1 MLESIIRK
9 RIQESQKNELLIKEN
24 LYSDYIETP
33 INVEEASWQ
42 NIAMRDKNILQKSF
56 LFKNTKLLM
65 YFLNELYAIC
75 EEVSHIPD
83 ISIKDFTVTIDLFTK
98 DFNDITDIDVEL
110 SQKIDEII
118 EDIEL
123 IQFGRY

>member
-42 NIAMRDKNILQKSF
+42 IITMRDKNILQKSF
-56 LFKNTKLLM
+56 AFKNTKLLM
-65 YFLNELYAIC
+65 YFLNELYATC
-75 EEVSHIPD
+75 EEDSHIPD
-83 ISIKDFTVTIDLFTK
+83 ILIKDFTATIELYTK
-98 DFNDITDIDVEL
+98 DLNDITDIDITL
-110 SQKIDEII
+110 SRKIDEII